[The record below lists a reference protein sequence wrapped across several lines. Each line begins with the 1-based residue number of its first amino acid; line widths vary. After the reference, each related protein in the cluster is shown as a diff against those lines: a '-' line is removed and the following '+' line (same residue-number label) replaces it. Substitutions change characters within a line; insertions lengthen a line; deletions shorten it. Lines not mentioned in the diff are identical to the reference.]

1 MRNVLVAANE
11 FSSNY
16 FPWLLLRER
25 GYEVRALSPQEEG
38 VSAEEFERA
47 ADGGT
52 RLIAV
57 SAVHSGTG
65 YRANLKAISQVARTS
80 GALFFVD
87 ACQAA
92 GAVQLDVVRDD
103 VDFLATSSHKFLLG
117 PRGMGYLYVRQELLD
132 QLHPVGPG
140 WKAARQPT
148 ESFYGPAMDLSRTA
162 SKLDASLAWFPAMSD
177 QAALGIF
184 RRFGISA
191 LLDRNAQ
198 LAAHLQDAL
207 TSEGVS
213 FYPRSPESRSTIF
226 SVKAD
231 DAETI
236 LARFNQFN
244 VIASVRSGRIRLAVH
259 FYNVKEELSKVAELV
274 SRS

>member
-1 MRNVLVAANE
+1 
-11 FSSNY
+11 
-16 FPWLLLRER
+16 
-25 GYEVRALSPQEEG
+25 
-38 VSAEEFERA
+38 
-47 ADGGT
+47 
-52 RLIAV
+52 
-57 SAVHSGTG
+57 
-65 YRANLKAISQVARTS
+65 
-80 GALFFVD
+80 
-87 ACQAA
+87 
-92 GAVQLDVVRDD
+92 
-103 VDFLATSSHKFLLG
+103 
-117 PRGMGYLYVRQELLD
+117 
-132 QLHPVGPG
+132 
-140 WKAARQPT
+140 
-148 ESFYGPAMDLSRTA
+148 MDLSRTA

-177 QAALGIF
+177 QAGLGIF

-244 VIASVRSGRIRLAVH
+244 VIASVRSDRIRLAVH